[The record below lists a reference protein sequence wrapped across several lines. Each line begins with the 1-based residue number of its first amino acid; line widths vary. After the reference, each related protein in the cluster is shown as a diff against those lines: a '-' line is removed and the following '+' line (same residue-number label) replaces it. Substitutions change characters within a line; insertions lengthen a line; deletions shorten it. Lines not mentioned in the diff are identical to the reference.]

1 MEILDFPSPL
11 LSLSQ
16 AVGSVI
22 ELSDKIINGE
32 IMVSDALMLIVCS
45 FKAVGTR

>member
-1 MEILDFPSPL
+1 MEMLHLSFLP
-11 LSLSQ
+11 LSLSHSLTQ

-32 IMVSDALMLIVCS
+32 IMVSIKL
-45 FKAVGTR
+45 